1 MALVQDYFA
10 GDDDRYFIDLVI
22 ESPWIAA
29 QQQVEVEA
37 ALEEVEEVEPE
48 GSEDVEPEVL
58 EAVSEDVEVEAEKE
72 VVIEAQNEVALP
84 CRSLQ
89 PLDQLLLDTFG
100 DWSSDEDE
108 DTLMLSDEQKDAPYI
123 EVSTVPSDYAS
134 PAVRLVERMN
144 MFSRRVRGTFTQTS
158 TGISP
163 SSTLVVTK
171 RGRSSQTDSPGSQ
184 ENTLQ
189 EILAE
194 LQALRRDQRQIYE
207 ETTATI
213 INM

>member
-1 MALVQDYFA
+1 MALVQDYFN
-10 GDDDRYFIDLVI
+10 GNSSDDDRYFIDLVI

-29 QQQVEVEA
+29 QQQVKVEA
-37 ALEEVEEVEPE
+37 ALEEVELEVSEVE
-48 GSEDVEPEVL
+48 
-58 EAVSEDVEVEAEKE
+58 VEVEAEEGEE
-72 VVIEAQNEVALP
+72 VAIAVQNETILP
-84 CRSLQ
+84 CRPLK
-89 PLDQLLLDTFG
+89 PLDQLLLNTFG

-108 DTLMLSDEQKDAPYI
+108 DTLILSSEQKDAPYI

-134 PAVRLVERMN
+134 PAVRVSDQIDV
-144 MFSRRVRGTFTQTS
+144 FSRKVRGNLTRIS

-171 RGRSSQTDSPGSQ
+171 QDRSSQTDSPGSQ

-194 LQALRRDQRQIYE
+194 LQALRRDQRHIHE
-207 ETTATI
+207 ETAAAI